1 MCPTDPEALSAY
13 SRYMLCWI
21 CPECGRDCSPAV
33 RECPACA
40 QQQQVQS
47 HAQSNLAQN
56 VTQNVTQGVLSMAES
71 LRAVPSLPLLEPA
84 SQQYLLFGLTNG
96 HSSVSSHSAVMLEE
110 DPAVP
115 AGETIDGLV
124 RPLVESA
131 KAPSPKF
138 TELRVPD
145 EPPASPA
152 IVELA
157 SPPAAAQ
164 PPVAAPSNGAR
175 PNPFLARVAQIAEL
189 RIPLRA
195 PLAPASPVKSA
206 SLPAAEP
213 PAALAPVK
221 AEPVTPRVPQVK
233 FVELAVSQIP
243 PLKTAP
249 RVESEKL
256 APARPGQNAPCM
268 ALPTTFRTRT
278 VRIIGHPATSAK
290 RSPSVASLVPLAGP
304 SSQPIAFSKLR
315 IAESGPFAAAKPQ
328 SPELKVAAEPF
339 CAAAGFVEQAGVLS
353 EALQLQAE
361 SLLDEIKSGI
371 DAVETKIQ
379 AIVATFQTQPKLA
392 LLAAPS
398 AIVTAPAPPDLQWMK
413 MPRPKFAAHK
423 PTDRKCDR
431 AIAPPQK
438 LPLAG
443 PCLTPELQNYIEAP
457 AVERARAKNGI
468 GLPAWIV
475 SLVIATSLFLA
486 IGVALQ
492 YLSTNR
498 EAKAAVVPT
507 PAPAAPSAPV
517 APLFEQHPFARFI
530 EVTGLRVVADTNHR
544 SQVQYIVVN
553 HSATQLSGMTIQI
566 AVRSSVE
573 PASSKP
579 LFTVSA
585 VVPSLG
591 PHQSKE
597 IRTDLDSELRNS
609 AIPDWEYLRTEVHI
623 GTQN

>member
-1 MCPTDPEALSAY
+1 M
-13 SRYMLCWI
+13 
-21 CPECGRDCSPAV
+21 V
-33 RECPACA
+33 
-40 QQQQVQS
+40 
-47 HAQSNLAQN
+47 
-56 VTQNVTQGVLSMAES
+56 ES
-71 LRAVPSLPLLEPA
+71 LRAVPSVPLLEPA

-96 HSSVSSHSAVMLEE
+96 HSSASAQSAVMVEE
-110 DPAVP
+110 EPGLPAS
-115 AGETIDGLV
+115 ETIDGLV

-138 TELRVPD
+138 TELKVPD
-145 EPPASPA
+145 EPAEPPA
-152 IVELA
+152 IVALA
-157 SPPAAAQ
+157 PRPESQNPAAAQ
-164 PPVAAPSNGAR
+164 PPVAATPNGAK

-195 PLAPASPVKSA
+195 AVAPASPVQST

-213 PAALAPVK
+213 PAPSAPTK
-221 AEPVTPRVPQVK
+221 TEPVTPAVAPVK
-233 FVELAVSQIP
+233 FVELAVPPVP
-243 PLKTAP
+243 PLRTAP
-249 RVESEKL
+249 RVEPAKL
-256 APARPGQNAPCM
+256 AAAPPPGVAAASITQPAP
-268 ALPTTFRTRT
+268 FRART
-278 VRIIGHPATSAK
+278 VRIIGHQPKSAK
-290 RSPSVASLVPLAGP
+290 PSPSVASLVPLAGA
-304 SSQPIAFSKLR
+304 SSQSIAFSKLR
-315 IAESGPFAAAKPQ
+315 IAESGPFPTTKPQ

-353 EALQLQAE
+353 EALKLQAE
-361 SLLDEIKSGI
+361 SLLDEIKSGL
-371 DAVETKIQ
+371 DALETKIQ
-379 AIVATFQTQPKLA
+379 AIVATFHTQPKLA

-413 MPRPKFAAHK
+413 MPRPKLAAHK
-423 PTDRKCDR
+423 PSDRKCDR
-431 AIAPPQK
+431 VIAPPQK

-457 AVERARAKNGI
+457 SAERARARNGI

-486 IGVALQ
+486 IGVGLQ
-492 YLSTNR
+492 YLTTNR
-498 EAKAAVVPT
+498 AAKAAVVPT
-507 PAPAAPSAPV
+507 PAPAAASAPA
-517 APLFEQHPFARFI
+517 APAFEQHPFARFI
-530 EVTGLRVVADTNHR
+530 EVAGLRVVADTNHR

-553 HSATQLSGMTIQI
+553 HSATPLSGMTIQI
-566 AVRSSVE
+566 AVRSSVD

-579 LFTVSA
+579 LFTVST

-609 AIPDWEYLRTEVHI
+609 AIPDWEYLRTEVHV